1 MAQIGRQSEVLCN
14 GVVVQFVLVCKWHDT
29 AVPPSFGD
37 FIAKVTTVTVFAV
50 IAVIAIPQGAI
61 HCVIHVFWRLAAKP
75 TIKNLSIR
83 PRTMLVY
90 NVKLVFSFRNVPL
103 VAEDT

>member
-1 MAQIGRQSEVLCN
+1 MANIGCQSEVFCN
-14 GVVVQFVLVCKWHDT
+14 GVVVQFVHVLKRNYS
-29 AVPPSFGD
+29 AVPPSFRD
-37 FIAKVTTVTVFAV
+37 FIAKVTPVTVFAV

-83 PRTMLVY
+83 PRTMFVY